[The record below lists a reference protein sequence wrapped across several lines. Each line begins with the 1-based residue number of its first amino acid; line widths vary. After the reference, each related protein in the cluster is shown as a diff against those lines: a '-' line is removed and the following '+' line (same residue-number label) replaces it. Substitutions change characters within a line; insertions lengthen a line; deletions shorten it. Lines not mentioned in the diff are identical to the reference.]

1 MRFQTIEYGVAPDA
15 EFLMA
20 GLAEQILDIFVFTMR
35 TIPNQGVDSFIRN
48 QIVCTSWIET
58 EIALG
63 PDRSLSPTL
72 AFDSTPW
79 DRSIWAGVRLSL
91 AIGKDSCPTFW
102 AVLLTFWL

>member
-1 MRFQTIEYGVAPDA
+1 MSADG

-35 TIPNQGVDSFIRN
+35 TIPNQGMNGFVRN

-79 DRSIWAGVRLSL
+79 DRSI
-91 AIGKDSCPTFW
+91 
-102 AVLLTFWL
+102 

>member
-1 MRFQTIEYGVAPDA
+1 MRFQTIKYGVSADS

-20 GLAEQILDIFVFTMR
+20 GLAEQILDIFVFAMQ
-35 TIPNQGVDSFIRN
+35 TIPNQGMDGFVCN
-48 QIVCTSWIET
+48 QIVGTSWIGT

-79 DRSIWAGVRLSL
+79 DGCI
-91 AIGKDSCPTFW
+91 
-102 AVLLTFWL
+102 